1 MYSFLVT
8 KDLAGK
14 TIKEFFSLQKFS
26 SLQVK
31 RYKYY
36 GEISVNGNAVAVQY
50 VLQLGDVVRLSTNKR
65 LQTPQFSPQ
74 KANVPY
80 FDQYLYVAQKPY
92 DVAIHPDRAHRT
104 DTLGNRLATFFG
116 DGFELRIVTRLDKT
130 TDGLVLGALN
140 EVTAQRLNE
149 MQLRHEIS
157 KRYVA
162 KTEGVWEK
170 DKGEICLPLLRDD
183 RRNLTVVDERGKS
196 AQTRFEVLSRTET
209 HTTLSVEPLT
219 GRTHQIRAHLAA
231 VGHPIV
237 GDVLYGAQPSQRI
250 FLRCANVEFTHPETG
265 EKVSVSCSQN
275 FDETL

>member
-14 TIKEFFSLQKFS
+14 TIKEFFALQKFS
-26 SLQVK
+26 ALQVK
-31 RYKYY
+31 RFKYY

-65 LQTPQFSPQ
+65 LQTPQFSSQ

-80 FDQYLYVAQKPY
+80 FDEYLYVAQKPY
-92 DVAIHPDRAHRT
+92 GVAIHPDRAHRT
-104 DTLGNRLATFFG
+104 DTLGNNLATFFG
-116 DGFELRIVTRLDKT
+116 NGFELRIVTRLDKT

-149 MQLRHEIS
+149 MQLRHEIC
-157 KRYVA
+157 KKYVA
-162 KTEGVWEK
+162 ETEGVWEM
-170 DKGEICLPLLRDD
+170 DNGEICLPLLRDD
-183 RRNLTVVDERGKS
+183 QRNLTVVDEKGKNS
-196 AQTRFEVLSRTET
+196 QTRFEVLCRTQT
-209 HTTLSVEPLT
+209 RTTLLVEPLT

-231 VGHPIV
+231 MGHPIV

-250 FLRCANVEFTHPETG
+250 FLRCANLAFTHPETG
-265 EKVSVSCSQN
+265 EKVEVSCSQN

>member
-14 TIKEFFSLQKFS
+14 TIKEFFALQKFS

-50 VLQLGDVVRLSTNKR
+50 VLQLGDVVCLSTNKR
-65 LQTPQFSPQ
+65 LQTPQFSDQ
-74 KANVPY
+74 KAHVPY

-92 DVAIHPDRAHRT
+92 DVAIHPDRAHRA

-116 DGFELRIVTRLDKT
+116 SGFELRIVTRLDKT

-183 RRNLTVVDERGKS
+183 RRNLTIVDEKGKS
-196 AQTRFEVLSRTET
+196 AQTRFEVIGRTQT

-250 FLRCANVEFTHPETG
+250 FLRCANVAFNHPETG
-265 EKVSVSCSQN
+265 ETVNVSCSQD